1 MVIELAGVPVEVRC
15 AYAENEAF
23 FRDYA
28 VSKPQGADLSPCFTI
43 APTAVDLARMQA
55 DLDRTA
61 EVEGT
66 TKRTHAPAFLEN
78 NAIHALLAEQLIQ
91 YDVLLM
97 HGSALCMDGHGY
109 IFTAMSGTGMST
121 HARLWREAF
130 GERVWMVNDDK
141 PMLKITETGVTVHGT
156 PWNGKHHL
164 SRNAAAPLKAIIA
177 LSRDDTNHI
186 EPMSRADA
194 FPVLMKQCFGSRDP
208 ATMARIIELERRL
221 LNTVDFYRLGC
232 NMSQEAA
239 FVAWADLNGSLSID
253 GNRV

>member
-28 VSKPQGADLSPCFTI
+28 VSKPLGADIPPRFTI
-43 APTAVDLARMQA
+43 APTAADLARMQA

-61 EVEGT
+61 AEEGRAP
-66 TKRTHAPAFLEN
+66 KRDYAPAFLEN
-78 NAIHALLAEQLIQ
+78 NAIHALLAEQLIH

-97 HGSALCMDGHGY
+97 HGSALCMDGQGY
-109 IFTAMSGTGMST
+109 IFTAKSGTGKST

-130 GERVWMVNDDK
+130 GERVWMINDDK
-141 PMLKITETGVTVHGT
+141 PMLKITEAGVTVHGT

-177 LSRDDTNHI
+177 LSRDETNHI
-186 EPMSRADA
+186 EPLSRADA
-194 FPVLMKQCFGSRDP
+194 FPVLMRQCFGSRDP
-208 ATMARIIELERRL
+208 SIMLRIIELEKRML
-221 LNTVDFYRLGC
+221 DAVDFYKLGC
-232 NMSQEAA
+232 NMSPEAA
-239 FVAWADLNGSLSID
+239 QVAWLGMNPGDT
-253 GNRV
+253 